1 MKMKH
6 IHYIV
11 LVCILFGGLMMFLA
25 TRGTPSLQAVAGIVT
40 SLFYVA
46 WGIIHHALEGDLHA
60 KIVIEYMLIG
70 GIAIILIT
78 TMFL

>member
-1 MKMKH
+1 MKIQH
-6 IHYIV
+6 IHYFV
-11 LVCILFGGLMMFLA
+11 LLCILFGGLATFLA
-25 TRGTPSLQAVAGIVT
+25 TRGTPSLQAVVGVVT

-60 KIVIEYMLIG
+60 KVVIEYMLIG

-78 TMFL
+78 TMLL